1 MSVQHYHGLCHRHMG
16 RAVVI
21 RTRDGR
27 IHRGVIRRV
36 TRNRVFIQPIGR
48 PRNLGGY
55 GYGYYGYGGYGGW
68 GWYGIGLGLITGFA
82 LGSLFF
88 W

>member
-1 MSVQHYHGLCHRHMG
+1 MSVQHYHGLCHRYMG
-16 RAVVI
+16 RAVEI

-36 TRNRVFIQPIGR
+36 TGNRVYIQPIGR
-48 PRNLGGY
+48 RRNLGGY
-55 GYGYYGYGGYGGW
+55 GYGYYGYGGW
-68 GWYGIGLGLITGFA
+68 GWYGIGLGFITGLV